1 MGVHEAFTIRN
12 FLSQVTGYPHDLPW
26 PLPPYLL
33 LYYLSGAI
41 SLLMNPEHVK
51 PQTIRGAVI
60 TVSSSRTKDTDK
72 SGRTIIHLLEQ
83 ANIQISH
90 YAIVP
95 DTVPAIRNEA
105 IKAAAVAE
113 CIILSGGTGLTH
125 DDCTIEAI
133 TPLLDKKIDGFGELF
148 RLLSYQDIG
157 SSAMLSRALAGVL
170 GGKAVFCIP
179 GSTGAVEL
187 AATKLILPEITH
199 ILTHANK

>member
-1 MGVHEAFTIRN
+1 
-12 FLSQVTGYPHDLPW
+12 
-26 PLPPYLL
+26 
-33 LYYLSGAI
+33 
-41 SLLMNPEHVK
+41 MNPEHVK

-60 TVSSSRTKDTDK
+60 TVSSSRIKETDK
-72 SGRTIIHLLEQ
+72 SGEALIRLLEQ
-83 ANIQISH
+83 ANIPVSH

-95 DTVPAIRNEA
+95 DTIPAIRNEA
-105 IKAAAVAE
+105 FKAGAAAE

-133 TPLLDKKIDGFGELF
+133 NPLLDKKIDGFGELF
-148 RLLSYQDIG
+148 RLLSYQQIG
-157 SSAMLSRALAGVL
+157 SAAMLSRALAGIW

-187 AATKLILPEITH
+187 ATSKLIIPEIAH